1 MKVAPRDDHRH
12 VIAIDGPA
20 AAGKSTVARLLAA
33 RLGALLF
40 DTGSLYRALTLAARR
55 HQVSPDDGP
64 ALARLAGE
72 IEIEVRPGAAADGRL
87 YSVLLGGED
96 VTWELRSPAVEQW
109 VSKVAAHPLVRDALL
124 PHQRRIAAAGPV
136 VMVGRDIGTV
146 VVPDAGLKVFLLASE
161 EERARRRHDEQ
172 RARGGE
178 MTLEEVLADLR
189 RRDAIDA
196 SRATAP
202 LRPAADAVL
211 VDTDGLGVDDVV
223 AQILRHVRT
232 ASIGLDPVAPRSG
245 G

>member
-1 MKVAPRDDHRH
+1 MSFGADDHRN

-55 HQVSPDDGP
+55 RQVSPDDEP
-64 ALARLAGE
+64 ALARLAHE
-72 IEIEVRPGAAADGRL
+72 IEIEVRPGSAVDRRL
-87 YSVLLGGED
+87 YSVLLDGED
-96 VTWELRSPAVEQW
+96 VTWELRSPAVEQS
-109 VSKVAAHPLVRDALL
+109 VSKVAAQPRVRDALL
-124 PHQRRIAAAGPV
+124 PHQRRIAASGSV

-161 EERARRRHDEQ
+161 QERARRRHDEQ
-172 RARGGE
+172 RARGGR
-178 MTLEEVLADLR
+178 MTPDEVLADLR

-202 LRPAADAVL
+202 LRAAADAVM
-211 VDTDGLGVDDVV
+211 VNTDGLDVEQVV
-223 AQILRHVRT
+223 AEIVRQGRLET
-232 ASIGLDPVAPRSG
+232 TGRDPVAPPARG
-245 G
+245 